1 MSRHDY
7 IDLLKLY
14 SSGSHNGWNEVL
26 NQCYQTNN
34 INKLARLRYGI
45 QAGMDKLAKE
55 KLNTEQINLFFI
67 RLNKSLENTAKQI
80 IRKKYPLPGDN
91 PLIAKEY
98 DKKSLEVKRKRDREL
113 AAFFKK
119 SAY

>member
-14 SSGSHNGWNEVL
+14 SSGSHKGWNEVL
-26 NQCYQTNN
+26 DQCFKTKN
-34 INKLARLRYGI
+34 INRLARIRYGI

-55 KLNTEQINLFFI
+55 KLNDEKLNIFFI
-67 RLNKSLENTAKQI
+67 RLNRSLEQTARAI
-80 IRKKYPLPGDN
+80 IRNKHPLPGDN
-91 PLIAKEY
+91 PLIAKEH
-98 DKKSLEVKRKRDREL
+98 DKKFLEVKRKRDREL